1 MADSLSIVADVFV
14 LLAVCVVICGVFLY
28 NEQKDKEY
36 EHRRAERYKR
46 RCHEI
51 KEGDPIWKI
60 RG

>member
-1 MADSLSIVADVFV
+1 MVEQISPVVNVIILFAICMVIS
-14 LLAVCVVICGVFLY
+14 AVYVYKG
-28 NEQKDKEY
+28 EKDKEY